1 MLGVDARTLIPASLA
16 ATGATMIAF
25 AVAGMTG
32 VDGKLAAEAA
42 DRQPVDYKIL
52 NDRPRCPADIRL

>member
-1 MLGVDARTLIPASLA
+1 MRRTLIPASLA

-25 AVAGMTG
+25 AVAGMTS

-42 DRQPVDYKIL
+42 DRQPVDHEVL

>member
-1 MLGVDARTLIPASLA
+1 
-16 ATGATMIAF
+16 MIAF
-25 AVAGMTG
+25 AVAGMTS

-42 DRQPVDYKIL
+42 DRHPVDYEVL